1 MDTKNFSKFQKIQL
15 WLSVI
20 PYWSSI
26 FIVGV
31 TIFTIKKHKKGNFL
45 EWLKFSLIFFGG
57 FIGAYLWAR
66 YVMTGQN
73 PVLSII
79 SEGLILFIANLLFV
93 AQQNKCEQ
101 NPVEESDQKIAK
113 ISTFVVV
120 FAIPLVLAMILV
132 GVKISQILSLH
143 SDYTIADTNGAE
155 SSLAVITEDEIIN
168 SSRKLTMLAFSE
180 NFVGAQTSVTGDLA
194 EYDYDTSSFAASAIS
209 GIRTMQATLTDRD
222 TLTLTVSSSVE
233 EGNMEIFILV
243 DGEIYS
249 KIPINDEISVTLEG
263 IGGKTVVVRFGAES
277 AKGRVSVTRICP
289 EQ

>member
-1 MDTKNFSKFQKIQL
+1 M
-15 WLSVI
+15 
-20 PYWSSI
+20 
-26 FIVGV
+26 GV
-31 TIFTIKKHKKGNFL
+31 TIFTIKKHNKGSFL

-57 FIGAYLWAR
+57 FVGSYLWAS
-66 YVMTGQN
+66 YVMLGQN

-101 NPVEESDQKIAK
+101 NPVEESDPKRAK
-113 ISTFVVV
+113 MSTFVVV

-132 GVKISQILSLH
+132 GMKISQMLSLH

-180 NFVGAQTSVTGDLA
+180 NFEGAQTNVTGDLA
-194 EYDYDTSSFAASAIS
+194 DYDYDTSSFAASAIS

-222 TLTLTVSSSVE
+222 TLTLTVSSSIE
-233 EGNMEIFILV
+233 EGNMEIFILI
-243 DGEIYS
+243 DGEIHS
-249 KIPINDEISVTLEG
+249 KIPINDEISVTLDD

-277 AKGRVSVTRICP
+277 AKADVTVTRS
-289 EQ
+289 